1 MQKSKLIIIA
11 LLSQLFLNAQ
21 NQLSFNDYIENITKH
36 NPLLNRA
43 DNLIKGAE
51 YEYKAARGEYDPF
64 LSGTFDNKFY
74 NGKNYYSVLESEIKQ
89 PLFTSQYLKAGYEY
103 GNGAFINPDIN
114 TSAYGLP
121 FIGIEAS
128 LLQGMFIDKRRAGVL
143 KSKEYVSLSKAERNQ
158 ITNDVLV
165 EALNNYSEW
174 SFITKQ
180 VLVYEYFLKLAQL
193 RNDGISAL
201 AKAGERP
208 AIDTVE
214 ASITYQSRLL
224 ELQSLKIELQK
235 KYAQVNSFN
244 WVGLGTASVLNSTAL
259 PDSLEYIYN
268 QMKSVLLRE
277 LNNDTT
283 NNPVIAQYIA
293 KQEILRIDK
302 RLKAEMIKPKL
313 DVKYNFLSAGNNAS
327 ITQYN
332 TNNYKWGASLAF
344 PLFLRTSRNEYK
356 SASINV
362 LNVKLELSSK
372 NNELQ
377 NKINYV
383 KQSLNVISEQLNNAS
398 RNAIFSKRLLEAE
411 KLKFDNGESSLFLLN
426 TRENKWLESELKL
439 AEYKLK
445 FIETVL
451 NLIHLKGNLN
461 YKL

>member
-1 MQKSKLIIIA
+1 MLRSKLIVIA
-11 LLSQLFLNAQ
+11 LLSQLFLIGQ
-21 NQLSFNDYIENITKH
+21 TQLTFNDYIENISKY

-51 YEYKAARGEYDPF
+51 YEYKASRGEYDPF
-64 LSGTFDNKFY
+64 ISGNFDNKFY
-74 NGKNYYSVLESEIKQ
+74 NNKNYYSVLDAELKQ

-103 GNGAFINPDIN
+103 GNGVFVNPETK
-114 TSAYGLP
+114 TSSYGLP
-121 FIGIEAS
+121 FIGVEAS
-128 LLQGMFIDKRRAGVL
+128 LLQGMLMDKRRAGVL
-143 KSKEYVSLSKAERNQ
+143 KSKEYINLSKAERNQ

-165 EALNNYSEW
+165 DALNNYSEW
-174 SFITKQ
+174 SFIYKQ
-180 VLVYEYFLKLAQL
+180 VMVYEYFLKLAQL
-193 RNDGISAL
+193 RNDGINAL
-201 AKAGERP
+201 ANAGERP

-235 KYAQVNSFN
+235 KQAQVNSFN
-244 WVGLGTASVLNSTAL
+244 WNGLGTASVLNATTL
-259 PDSLEYIYN
+259 PDSLEFIYN
-268 QMKSVLLRE
+268 KMKSVLIRE

-283 NNPVIAQYIA
+283 NNPVIAQYLA
-293 KQEILRIDK
+293 KQRILTIDK

-313 DVKYNFLSAGNNAS
+313 DIKYNFLSAGDS
-327 ITQYN
+327 PTITQYN

-344 PLFLRTSRNEYK
+344 PLFLRTPRNEYK

-362 LNVKLELSSK
+362 MNVKLELNSK

-383 KQSLNVISEQLNNAS
+383 KQALNVISEQLNNAS
-398 RNAIFSKRLLEAE
+398 RNALYSKRLLEAE
-411 KLKFDNGESSLFLLN
+411 KLKFENGESSLFLLN